1 MLPGMALKPRVIVVG
16 AGNFGSALALALR
29 KAGYTIEG
37 IMVRSITA
45 RSPGASLNRAQKL
58 AQEIGTSA
66 VDFSSAKK
74 LPAEIVWFAVPD
86 TEIAGAARTLA
97 DKIDWKKKVALHS
110 SGALTSDELAVLRMH
125 GASVASVHPLMT
137 FVRGA
142 LAGKSAPSVDRLFAK
157 SPLLAKPARSGAPV
171 PLAHVSFGIE
181 GDALAVRAARRVV
194 RDFNGHAY
202 AIRKKDKAAYH
213 AWATFISPLFTALLA
228 TAERVAHEAGV
239 PAAEAR
245 RRMIPILQ
253 QTLDN
258 YANLGAAAGFSG
270 PIVRGDV
277 DTVER
282 HLRALRGVPLAEE
295 VYRALATAALEYLP
309 AKNGEGLRRALRSRS
324 R

>member
-1 MLPGMALKPRVIVVG
+1 MLPGMARKPRVIVVG

-37 IMVRSITA
+37 IVVRSITA
-45 RSPGASLNRAQKL
+45 RSQGTSWNRAQRLSK
-58 AQEIGTSA
+58 EIGASA

-86 TEIAGAARTLA
+86 AEIAGAARTLA
-97 DKIDWKKKVALHS
+97 NKIDWKKKVALHS

-137 FVRGA
+137 LVRGT
-142 LAGKSAPSVDRLFAK
+142 LTGKSGPSVDKLLAK

-171 PLAHVSFGIE
+171 LLAHVPFGIE

-213 AWATFISPLFTALLA
+213 AWATFVSPLFTALLA
-228 TAERVAHEAGV
+228 TAERVAREAGV

-245 RRMIPILQ
+245 RRVIPILQ

-282 HLRALRGVPLAEE
+282 HLRALRRVPPAKE
-295 VYRALATAALEYLP
+295 VYRALAAAALEYLP
-309 AKNGEGLRRALRSRS
+309 AKNGEALRRALQSR
-324 R
+324 RR